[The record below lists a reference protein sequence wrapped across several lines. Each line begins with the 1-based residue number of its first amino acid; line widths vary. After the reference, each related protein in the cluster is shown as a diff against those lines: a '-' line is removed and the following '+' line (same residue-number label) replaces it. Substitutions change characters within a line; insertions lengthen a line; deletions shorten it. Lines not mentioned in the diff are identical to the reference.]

1 MGDFGRLERTKIAS
15 GSASGALER
24 ARIVSGRP
32 SRRLERAKIDSGS
45 PLGRVER
52 PKSVLGLRFWSIW
65 GVRKVDFGNFW
76 TLFRSSGLSRSKKRR
91 LAKNLQ
97 KLMVFTGFSHVPS
110 CAHALKIS
118 RKSIRRRFANASRD
132 RSFAKRASFHV
143 GGRKMNPKSPES
155 RLGRP
160 PGADFGALGG
170 LLGRCGGLLGRS
182 WSALGLS
189 GTALGAVLE
198 RSWGAL
204 GHS

>member
-1 MGDFGRLERTKIAS
+1 M
-15 GSASGALER
+15 
-24 ARIVSGRP
+24 
-32 SRRLERAKIDSGS
+32 RR
-45 PLGRVER
+45 
-52 PKSVLGLRFWSIW
+52 
-65 GVRKVDFGNFW
+65 VDFGNFF

-97 KLMVFTGFSHVPS
+97 KSIVFTGFSHVPS
-110 CAHALKIS
+110 CAHALKS
-118 RKSIRRRFANASRD
+118 DENRSANASRD

-170 LLGRCGGLLGRS
+170 LLGRCGGLLRHS

-198 RSWGAL
+198 RSWCAL
-204 GHS
+204 GHSGTLLGASGRSLGVFGFILALPRSILELDVEPETIKPGAI